1 MKNKINFNKIHFIG
15 IGGSSMSG
23 IAEYL
28 FNLGKEVTGS
38 NNEVNSNTEKLDKL
52 GIKIFIGHNK
62 ENITNQDLVIYTK
75 AIRDDNPELLE
86 ARDKNIKILERAEFL
101 GLLTEYYKESICIS
115 GTHGKSTTS
124 SLISL
129 CFLEADKDPSIQV
142 GAVIKNIN
150 SNNRCGNS
158 DFFIMEACEYKDQ
171 FLEFKPKVEVI
182 LNIDA
187 DHLDYFKTFDNI
199 ILSFQKYVSLL
210 PEDGLLVLNADDENV
225 LNLRNYTKANVITYS
240 IKNESDYKATNITFD
255 ENGCASFSVNDNT
268 YRLAIKGHHNVYNAL
283 AAIIVA
289 EHYSLSLESLKRGL
303 MSYTGVERR
312 FEFLGTLKNNILVYD
327 DYAHHPTE
335 IKTTYDSVSKT
346 KHNKNWAIF
355 QPHTYSRT
363 HEHLNE
369 FAEILKKFDNIII
382 AKIYAAREENIYGIK
397 EEDLVNLIKKDNPN
411 VIYIEEFNDIKKYIL
426 ENATDNDLVI
436 SIGAGPIN
444 KVTQNLVK
452 KEDCN

>member
-1 MKNKINFNKIHFIG
+1 MKNKLNFNKIHFIG

-52 GIKIFIGHNK
+52 GMKIFIGHDK
-62 ENITNQDLVIYTK
+62 ENITNQDLIIYTK
-75 AIRDDNPELLE
+75 AIREDNPELIE
-86 ARDKNIKILERAEFL
+86 AQNKNINILERAEFL
-101 GLLTEYYKESICIS
+101 GLLTEYYKESICVS

-129 CFLEADKDPSIQV
+129 CFLEDDKDPSIQV

-171 FLEFKPKVEVI
+171 FLQFKPKVEVI

-199 ILSFQKYVSLL
+199 LKSFQKYVSLL

-225 LNLRNYTKANVITYS
+225 LNLKNYTKAKVLTYG
-240 IKNESDYKATNITFD
+240 IKNDCDYKAYDINFD
-255 ENGCASFSVNDNT
+255 ENGCACFSVNENT
-268 YRLAIKGHHNVYNAL
+268 YKLSIKGYHNVYNAL
-283 AAIIVA
+283 ATIIVA
-289 EHYSLSLESLKRGL
+289 DHYKLSLEGLKRGL
-303 MSYTGVERR
+303 LSYTGVERR
-312 FEFLGTLKNNILVYD
+312 FEYLGTIKNNVLVYD

-335 IKTTYDSVSKT
+335 IETTFDSVKRT
-346 KHNKNWAIF
+346 KHNQNWAIF

-363 HEHLNE
+363 YEHLNE
-369 FAEILKKFDNIII
+369 FADVLKNFDNIII
-382 AKIYAAREENIYGIK
+382 AKIYAAREDNIYGISEDMLVDLIRK
-397 EEDLVNLIKKDNPN
+397 ENKN
-411 VIYIEEFNDIKKYIL
+411 VQYIEHFEDIEKYIL
-426 ENATDNDLVI
+426 ENVQDNDLII
-436 SIGAGPIN
+436 SIGAGPVN
-444 KVTQNLVK
+444 KITNNLTK
-452 KEDCN
+452 KDCN

>member
-1 MKNKINFNKIHFIG
+1 MKEKINFNKIHFIG

-28 FNLGKEVTGS
+28 HNLGKKVTGS
-38 NNEVNSNTEKLDKL
+38 NNELNPNIEKLNKL
-52 GIKIFIGHNK
+52 GIKTFIGHDK
-62 ENITNQDLVIYTK
+62 KNIIDQDLVIYTT
-75 AIRDDNPELLE
+75 AIKNDNPELIE
-86 ARDKNIKILERAEFL
+86 AKNRNIKILERAEFL
-101 GLLTEYYKESICIS
+101 GLLTEYYQESICVS

-129 CFLEADKDPSIQV
+129 CFLEDNKDPSIQV

-158 DFFIMEACEYKDQ
+158 DFLIMEACEYKDQ
-171 FLEFKPKVEVI
+171 FLKFKPKVEVI
-182 LNIDA
+182 LNIDT

-199 ILSFQKYVSLL
+199 VLSFQKYVSLL

-225 LNLRNYTKANVITYS
+225 LNLKNYTKAKVITYG
-240 IKNESDYKATNITFD
+240 IKNKCDYQATNINFD
-255 ENGCASFSVNDNT
+255 ENGCATFSVNNNT
-268 YRLAIKGHHNVYNAL
+268 YNLSIKGYHNVYNAL
-283 AAIIVA
+283 ATIVVSN
-289 EHYSLSLESLKRGL
+289 YYNLSLDSLKRGL
-303 MSYTGVERR
+303 LNYTGVERR
-312 FEFLGTLKNNILVYD
+312 FEYLGKIKKNVLVYD

-335 IKTTYDSVSKT
+335 IKTTYDSVNKT
-346 KHNKNWAIF
+346 KHNKCWAIF

-363 HEHLNE
+363 YEHLDE

-397 EEDLVNLIKKDNPN
+397 EESLVNLIKKDNPN
-411 VIYIEEFNDIKKYIL
+411 VIYIEKFEDIEKYIL
-426 ENATDNDLVI
+426 DNIEENDLVI

-444 KVTQNLVK
+444 KVTNNLVK
-452 KEDCN
+452 KEDYN